1 MPSASF
7 ASRQSL
13 AVAVK
18 TYGQFCT
25 IRKHQWGAA
34 VSRDMREESVFLL
47 VHVLMYRLESRDEKQ
62 APEKRPLEKALRK
75 DIGRG

>member
-13 AVAVK
+13 VVAVE
-18 TYGQFCT
+18 TYGQLCT

-34 VSRDMREESVFLL
+34 VSRGMREVSLFLL
-47 VHVLMYRLESRDEKQ
+47 VCVLMYRLESRDEKQ
-62 APEKRPLEKALRK
+62 TPEKRPLEKALRK